1 MLRNFKKRKQNLC
14 SDCKEQVVYN
24 YVLAKLVPVVY
35 DLDFHILVYRNFFEL
50 INYYLGSL
58 REDKDCP
65 HNLQSSCTATLAH
78 CLHLYSK
85 CLY

>member
-35 DLDFHILVYRNFFEL
+35 DLDFHILVYRNFL
-50 INYYLGSL
+50 N
-58 REDKDCP
+58 
-65 HNLQSSCTATLAH
+65 
-78 CLHLYSK
+78 
-85 CLY
+85 